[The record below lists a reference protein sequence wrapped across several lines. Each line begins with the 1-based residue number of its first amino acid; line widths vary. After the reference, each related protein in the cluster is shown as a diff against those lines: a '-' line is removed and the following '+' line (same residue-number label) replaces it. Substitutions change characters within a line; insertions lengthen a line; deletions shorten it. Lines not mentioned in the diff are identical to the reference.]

1 MPKPRAGTN
10 RYAVRNEMFFRMPIT
25 DGTIRTFILR
35 DSIAVEDPYLK
46 LVRAKLYSILTG
58 EEFAANLTSRQVK
71 DDLIKVNIQI

>member
-10 RYAVRNEMFFRMPIT
+10 KYAVRTEMFFRMPLT
-25 DGTIRTFILR
+25 DGTIRTFIIR
-35 DSIAVEDPYLK
+35 DSVAVEDPYLK

-58 EEFAANLTSRQVK
+58 EEFAANLTDRKIK